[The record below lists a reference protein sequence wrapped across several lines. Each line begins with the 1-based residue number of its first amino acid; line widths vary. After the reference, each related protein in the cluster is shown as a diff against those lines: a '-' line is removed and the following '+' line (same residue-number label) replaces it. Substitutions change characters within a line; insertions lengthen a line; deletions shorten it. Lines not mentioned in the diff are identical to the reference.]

1 MHRNIR
7 NKRRKITKRDTILTA
22 QSKMGAS
29 NDVTFRSKYRKK
41 TKVLKHEYDP
51 FKDVPIM
58 DIERFIQ
65 VMGQLHNRENDT
77 FSDSYVAEQCKTND
91 CDPSHPTVGN
101 TQTLSHPRSPFGEI
115 TDIAV
120 NSRVSNI
127 NTSAI
132 RYRPANANVQ
142 SYHRNQLSITSPVD
156 SYDHDSASLEPN
168 RSKTQK

>member
-65 VMGQLHNRENDT
+65 VMGQLH
-77 FSDSYVAEQCKTND
+77 D
-91 CDPSHPTVGN
+91 CDPSYPTVGN
-101 TQTLSHPRSPFGEI
+101 TQILYCI
-115 TDIAV
+115 D
-120 NSRVSNI
+120 NQVSNI
-127 NTSAI
+127 YKPITSAF
-132 RYRPANANVQ
+132 NECEC
-142 SYHRNQLSITSPVD
+142 SI
-156 SYDHDSASLEPN
+156 L
-168 RSKTQK
+168 